1 MQWKQNLQHW
11 LDNLPE
17 NDPLRSELLLHASDE
32 KRMEDSF
39 YKDLAFGT
47 GGMRG
52 IIGAGTNRLNV
63 YTVRK
68 AAYGLAQ
75 YILEQGEQ
83 AAARGIVVAYDSRH
97 LSREFALEVAK
108 TAGRLGVRVYV
119 YEALRP
125 TPYLSFAV
133 RYLHAYAG
141 VMITASHNP
150 PQYNG
155 LKVYGE
161 DGAQLPPEAADVVVS
176 YMQQAASEFHVEVAD
191 EKQLTEDGLLTFIG
205 KDVDNAY
212 IRALQ
217 SIQTNP
223 KSVNEDLS
231 IVFTSLHGTGTEP
244 AKEACAAFGFTNVTF
259 VEEQCKPDPE
269 FSTVT
274 SPNPEEPAAFQLAIQ
289 TGKAQHADILLATDP
304 DADRLGVAVNDGQG
318 KYVLLTGNQ
327 IGALLIQY
335 VLEHMKQAGTLPDNG
350 VVMKTIVTTELAR
363 VIAAKYGVDTLDTLT
378 GFKFIA
384 EKIEQ
389 FERTKEKTFLF
400 GYEESYGFL
409 IGDFVRDKDAIQA
422 AVVVAEAA
430 AFYKTQG
437 KTLLDVLHGLFKEF
451 GYYKEVTRSVTLEGK
466 DGAEQIANIMQ
477 SFRNAP
483 PLTLNDIQVITVE
496 DYAVG
501 RRTDNRT
508 GEQSLIELPTS
519 DVLKFVLEDG
529 SWVCIRP
536 SGTEPKCK
544 FYIAVTGETSEIA
557 DLKLERLQEAILHGV
572 VA

>member
-11 LDNLPE
+11 LDNLLE
-17 NDPLRSELLLHASDE
+17 NDPLRSELLLHASDD

-39 YKDLAFGT
+39 YKELAFGT

-75 YILEQGEQ
+75 YIVEQGEQ

-176 YMQQAASEFHVEVAD
+176 YMQQAASEFHIEVAD

-217 SIQTNP
+217 SIQTNT

-231 IVFTSLHGTGTEP
+231 IVFTSLHGTGAEP
-244 AKEACAAFGFTNVTF
+244 AKEACAAFGFTHVTF
-259 VEEQCKPDPE
+259 VEAQCKPDPE

-304 DADRLGVAVNDGQG
+304 DADRLGVAVKDGQG
-318 KYVLLTGNQ
+318 DYVLLTGNQ

-335 VLEHMKQAGTLPDNG
+335 VLEQKKLAGTLLDNG

-363 VIAAKYGVDTLDTLT
+363 DVAAKYGVDTLDTLT

-422 AVVVAEAA
+422 AVFVAEAA

-437 KTLLDVLHGLFKEF
+437 KTLLDVLHGLFEEF
-451 GYYKEVTRSVTLEGK
+451 GYYKEVTRSITLEGK